1 MPISPEVI
9 PILLALAVAAA
20 VAFIFIGLAMPY
32 TTDVVQARLE
42 RFGKREV
49 LSLEELELSQ
59 PFSER
64 VVRPF
69 LQGLARILSRATPQA
84 TQQAIR
90 HKLDLAGN
98 PRNWG
103 PSEFLGVRVV
113 AGLTMGILPAGLLLL
128 AGNITYALLFGVL
141 LGLLGF
147 QLPVIWLGRKIATR
161 KSKILR
167 ALPDALD
174 LLTISVEA
182 GLGFD
187 AAVKKV
193 TEKWYNEL
201 SQAFVRVLAEIQV
214 GRSRRDALREM
225 ADRAEVPELT
235 AFVAA
240 IIQADQLGVSLAR
253 VLRIQSEQMR
263 IRRRQRAEEM
273 AQQAP
278 LKLVFPLV
286 FLIFPAMLIVILGPA
301 IPQLRDLFFG
311 GTLGG

>member
-1 MPISPEVI
+1 MVITPTLI
-9 PILLALAVAAA
+9 PILIGLVIAAG
-20 VAFIFIGLAMPY
+20 VVIVFVGLAMPY
-32 TTDVVQARLE
+32 STDVVQARLE

-64 VVRPF
+64 IVRPF
-69 LQGLARILSRATPQA
+69 LQGLARLLSRASPQA

-98 PRNWG
+98 PNNWG
-103 PSEFLGVRVV
+103 PSEFLGVRVA
-113 AGLTMGILPAGLLLL
+113 AGLTMGFLPAGLLLL
-128 AGNITYALLFGVL
+128 AGNLNYALLFGLL

-167 ALPDALD
+167 ALPDAMD

-187 AAVKKV
+187 AAMKKV

-201 SQAFVRVLAEIQV
+201 SLAFTRVLAEIQV

-225 ADRAEVPELT
+225 SDRAEVPELT
-235 AFVAA
+235 GFVAA

-278 LKLVFPLV
+278 LKMVFPLV

>member
-1 MPISPEVI
+1 MPTSPEMLPLLLSLVI
-9 PILLALAVAAA
+9 AGSVVL
-20 VAFIFIGLAMPY
+20 IFIGLAIPY
-32 TTDVVQARLE
+32 GTDVVQARLE

-64 VVRPF
+64 VIRPF
-69 LQGLARILSRATPQA
+69 LQGIARLLSRATPQA
-84 TQQAIR
+84 TQKAIS

-98 PRNWG
+98 PYSWG
-103 PSEFLGVRVV
+103 PSEFLGARVV
-113 AGLTMGILPAGLLLL
+113 AGLTMGLLPAGLLLL
-128 AGNITYALLFGVL
+128 AGNINYALLFGVL

-147 QLPVIWLGRKIATR
+147 QFPVIWLGRKIATR

-187 AAVKKV
+187 AAMKKV

-201 SQAFVRVLAEIQV
+201 TLAFTRVLAEIQV
-214 GRSRRDALREM
+214 GRSRRDALRDM

-235 AFVAA
+235 GFVAA

-263 IRRRQRAEEM
+263 VRRRQRAEEM

-278 LKLVFPLV
+278 LKMVFPLV
-286 FLIFPAMLIVILGPA
+286 FLIFPAMLVIILGPA

-311 GTLGG
+311 GPLG

>member
-1 MPISPEVI
+1 MPIPPEVI

-20 VAFIFIGLAMPY
+20 VVFIFVGLATPY

-42 RFGKREV
+42 RFGRREV

-59 PFSER
+59 PFAER
-64 VVRPF
+64 VIRPM
-69 LQGLARILSRATPQA
+69 LQNLARLLTRATPQA
-84 TQQAIR
+84 AQQAAR

-98 PRNWG
+98 PNNWG
-103 PSEFLGVRVV
+103 PSEFLGVRVG
-113 AGLTMGILPAGLLLL
+113 AGLIFGILPAALLLL
-128 AGNITYALLFGVL
+128 TGNLTYALLFGVL
-141 LGLLGF
+141 LGILGF
-147 QLPVIWLGRKIATR
+147 QSPVIWLGRKIATR

-225 ADRAEVPELT
+225 ADRAEVSELT
-235 AFVAA
+235 SFVAA

-253 VLRIQSEQMR
+253 VLRIQSVQMR

-278 LKLVFPLV
+278 LKIVFPLV

-311 GTLGG
+311 GPLG